1 MAQYDFECEE
11 CRKKFTVKQS
21 FAEHELEARPKC
33 PKCNS
38 HKVRQ
43 LISAIHVKTAKKS

>member
-1 MAQYDFECEE
+1 MAQYDFECEK
-11 CRKKFTVKQS
+11 CHKKFAVKQS
-21 FAEHELEARPKC
+21 FAEHDLEAQPKC

-38 HKVRQ
+38 RKVRQ